1 MIHAVEVNSAVF
13 HSSSC
18 SSVFNQQEGGTPSLS
33 PLQRG
38 YTKLPNTILMAMVSA
53 DLSKVEIK
61 ILLLIARLSIS
72 FGRERVSL
80 SKSSLSKYTGAS
92 GSVIL
97 EAVKKLERRGL
108 IEKVSGDPFK
118 SNQFRL
124 VYSSTLFQ
132 KNENLSEDIGR
143 VENLPQGSNSILRV
157 GQKSAK
163 TVVGKLP
170 HFKQVSSNDN
180 FKPLTISVG
189 SMAIQSYFESCQPM
203 RKKISEFKFYSELS
217 EEFSELEISL
227 GLEWVVKNGVI
238 GTGEKCHSPM
248 AYLSKALKEVL
259 SRLEKF
265 KPIKKEIAQ
274 ANFPI
279 ANEDPDLS
287 EDENTFK
294 EKENQFK
301 LHYPNEEDQKKLIHA
316 FSKTMPFFNPD
327 GEVLRK
333 LAISYWVSQIPL
345 TSS

>member
-1 MIHAVEVNSAVF
+1 MVENA
-13 HSSSC
+13 
-18 SSVFNQQEGGTPSLS
+18 SL
-33 PLQRG
+33 
-38 YTKLPNTILMAMVSA
+38 
-53 DLSKVEIK
+53 
-61 ILLLIARLSIS
+61 
-72 FGRERVSL
+72 SL
-80 SKSSLSKYTGAS
+80 SKSPLIKYTGAS

-108 IEKVSGDPFK
+108 IEKVSSDPFK

-132 KNENLSEDIGR
+132 KNENLSEDIER
-143 VENLPQGSNSILRV
+143 VENLPQGSNSILRA
-157 GQKSAK
+157 GQKSTK

-180 FKPLTISVG
+180 FKALTISVG

-227 GLEWVVKNGVI
+227 GLEWVMKNGVI
-238 GTGEKCHSPM
+238 GTREKCHSPM
-248 AYLSKALKEVL
+248 AYLSKPLKEVL

-274 ANFPI
+274 ANSPI
-279 ANEDPDLS
+279 SNEDPDLS

-301 LHYPNEEDQKKLIHA
+301 LHYLNEEEL
-316 FSKTMPFFNPD
+316 MN
-327 GEVLRK
+327 LLNRK
-333 LAISYWVSQIPL
+333 I
-345 TSS
+345 